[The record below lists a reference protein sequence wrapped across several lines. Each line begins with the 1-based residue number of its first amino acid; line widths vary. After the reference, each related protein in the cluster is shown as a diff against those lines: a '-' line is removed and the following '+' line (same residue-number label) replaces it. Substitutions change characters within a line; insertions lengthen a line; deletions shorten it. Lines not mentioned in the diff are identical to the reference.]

1 MKDLNATAAG
11 EAAAPID
18 TCFDRLADVEGY
30 SSWHPAGVKRA
41 QVLERDADGAPTK
54 ISTTFILQRL
64 QRDFTLEMA
73 VGLER
78 PRLIELRRLPKK
90 PGDPEQVILTWR
102 LTERGADR
110 TSITLELNAKLDLP
124 RFLPIGG
131 VGETIAR
138 GFVDAAVA
146 SLAA

>member
-1 MKDLNATAAG
+1 MKDLNATASR

-30 SSWHPAGVKRA
+30 SRWHPAGVKRA
-41 QVLERDADGAPTK
+41 EVVERDPAGTATK

-73 VGLER
+73 LRLER
-78 PRLIELRRLPKK
+78 PQLIELRRLPKK
-90 PGDPEQVILTWR
+90 PGDPEHVILTWR
-102 LTERGADR
+102 LSERGADR
-110 TSITLELNAKLDLP
+110 TSIALDLNAKLDLP

-146 SLAA
+146 SLAV